1 MRKREESLNEIDVR
15 HKQAEGNRLGLH
27 RLLAEPDMD
36 QETVFLN
43 DNFRDFRLVNLMSI
57 RKGDAQ
63 AFEEKRRRLLD
74 G

>member
-1 MRKREESLNEIDVR
+1 MRKREESTYAINKRKEI
-15 HKQAEGNRLGLH
+15 GLH
-27 RLLAEPDMD
+27 RLLAEPDTD

-43 DNFRDFRLVNLMSI
+43 DNFREFRLVNLMSI

>member
-1 MRKREESLNEIDVR
+1 MRKREESLNGEKSTYAINKR
-15 HKQAEGNRLGLH
+15 KGIGLH
-27 RLLAEPDMD
+27 RLLTEPDTD

-43 DNFRDFRLVNLMSI
+43 DNFRDFRLVNLMNI

-63 AFEEKRRRLLD
+63 AFEEKRRRMLD